1 MDQKPWYQIRKAEPS
16 FPFLFKDNTFYNF
29 NFHWH
34 ELLEFVYILK
44 GRIRVTVDGKTYDA
58 AQGDMVFINSGAI
71 HGFLDG
77 SPDTVVSTY
86 QVGLELFDQ
95 ALVELR
101 DGDAGKLVFCRKTL
115 VSPREDGDLHRR
127 LEDLILSIRKEYYA
141 REKGFRLAIRSR
153 LYDLALIFL
162 RDIPERVSLPG
173 EGGGRKYNRQILE
186 RVFSFIHENFSDP
199 DITLEEAASA
209 AALSKFYFTRYFK
222 QQTGQTFHTYL
233 SRVRISQAEEYLAET
248 DRSVTDIAY
257 QSGFSSLK
265 TFNRI
270 FKAYTGTSPSG
281 YRTGRQS
288 RRQHSPD
295 KPGQFL
301 R

>member
-1 MDQKPWYQIRKAEPS
+1 MDQKPWYQIRKADPS

-44 GRIRVTVDGKTYDA
+44 GRIHVTVDGKTYDA

-77 SPDTVVSTY
+77 TPDTVISTY

-95 ALVELR
+95 ALVDLH
-101 DGDAGKLVFCRKTL
+101 DGAAGKLVFSRKTM
-115 VSPREDGDLHRR
+115 VSSREDGELHRK
-127 LEDLILSIRKEYYA
+127 LESLMLSIRGEYYA
-141 REKGFRLAIRSR
+141 REKGFHLAIRSR

-162 RDIPERVSLPG
+162 REIPEQKSPPG
-173 EGGGRKYNRQILE
+173 GGGGRKYNRQMLE
-186 RVFSFIHENFSDP
+186 RVFTFIHENFSDP
-199 DITLEEAASA
+199 DITLDQAADA

-222 QQTGQTFHTYL
+222 QQTGQTFHSYL
-233 SRVRISQAEEYLAET
+233 SRVRVNQAEEYLAET
-248 DRSVTDIAY
+248 DYSITDIAY

-270 FKAYTGTSPSG
+270 FKAYTGTSPSS
-281 YRTGRQS
+281 YRTGR
-288 RRQHSPD
+288 
-295 KPGQFL
+295 
-301 R
+301 